1 MGSRRRPEP
10 RTLAWGVHSAAGMG
24 HKSSH
29 LSDTHSLRKR
39 ARDHLEKGP
48 ITEAYGADRQE
59 VLRLLNDALASELVC
74 VLRYKRHYYAAN
86 GVNGDMVKAE
96 FLEHAIE
103 EQLHADRIAARIVQ
117 LGGLPDFSPDT
128 LSKRA
133 HSEYTE
139 GDGLRE
145 MVKEDL
151 IAERIAIESYGEI
164 IKYLGDGDPTTR
176 RMMEEILA
184 KEEEHAEDLL
194 SLLHGTK

>member
-1 MGSRRRPEP
+1 MS
-10 RTLAWGVHSAAGMG
+10 
-24 HKSSH
+24 HKSSR
-29 LSDTHSLRKR
+29 LSDSHSLRKR
-39 ARDHLEKGP
+39 AREHLEKGP

-59 VLRLLNDALASELVC
+59 VLKLLNDALASELIC

-86 GVNGDMVKAE
+86 GINGDTVKAE

-133 HSEYTE
+133 HSEYSE
-139 GDGLRE
+139 GDGLRD

-164 IKYLGDGDPTTR
+164 IRYLGDGDPTTR

-184 KEEEHAEDLL
+184 KEEEHAEDLQ
-194 SLLHGTK
+194 SLLQGTK